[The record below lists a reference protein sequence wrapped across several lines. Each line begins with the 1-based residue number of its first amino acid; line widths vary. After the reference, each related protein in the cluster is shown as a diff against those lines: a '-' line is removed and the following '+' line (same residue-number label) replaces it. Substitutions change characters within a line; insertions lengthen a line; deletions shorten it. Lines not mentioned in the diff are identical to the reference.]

1 MTLLY
6 GASGCSQIKQ
16 GEVHEA
22 VSIAMGL
29 VSSGQ
34 PLEVQHFGYQLL
46 QALVR
51 LPQAGRMH
59 RTSIALC
66 NIWCGHLARS
76 AFTCIEVEAC
86 SPGPPGDVTLGEIY
100 R

>member
-1 MTLLY
+1 MLLPQSVL
-6 GASGCSQIKQ
+6 GHFGRLTATALQIKQ

-51 LPQAGRMH
+51 
-59 RTSIALC
+59 T
-66 NIWCGHLARS
+66 
-76 AFTCIEVEAC
+76 
-86 SPGPPGDVTLGEIY
+86 PPLTAKHDCA
-100 R
+100 

>member
-1 MTLLY
+1 MLSQYGIALFCHLIVLGTLVT
-6 GASGCSQIKQ
+6 SPMQIKQ

-51 LPQAGRMH
+51 PPTRPM
-59 RTSIALC
+59 RDC
-66 NIWCGHLARS
+66 
-76 AFTCIEVEAC
+76 AC
-86 SPGPPGDVTLGEIY
+86 QGCTITSPG
-100 R
+100 

>member
-1 MTLLY
+1 
-6 GASGCSQIKQ
+6 
-16 GEVHEA
+16 

-29 VSSGQ
+29 VHSGQ

-51 LPQAGRMH
+51 L
-59 RTSIALC
+59 TSIPTSMTCACRQRPCHSPWLMEAL
-66 NIWCGHLARS
+66 S
-76 AFTCIEVEAC
+76 AL
-86 SPGPPGDVTLGEIY
+86 P